1 MNDKYMDLDD
11 IMPIGM
17 IGNKLRSQKIN
28 NIDIISSAYLNK
40 QDKLIAQQQWGYDSA
55 LIKGSQPRSDIQFS
69 NNEQIKENI
78 SVWSINHYLGL
89 NRNKEMMGVAIE
101 TIKTYGTGAGT
112 SAMSGGHSSLHK
124 ELQHRFSALWNKE
137 ETLLYPTGFTANL
150 GAISGL
156 MKGTLRDNLILL
168 DEECHAS
175 IIDGCK
181 LSGARFLRFNHN
193 DIDDLKDKLE
203 KYQHSFCNIMVIVES
218 IYSMSGDSAP
228 LVEIAKLKQKYK
240 FIFYVD
246 ESHSFGFFGENGE
259 GLCCELNILDDVDV
273 LMSTLSKS
281 CASIGGVISTSHKYC
296 AMLKWSSSYLYQAAI
311 PAHDVAVI
319 LKALD
324 IIKSPILRDELREK
338 TAYLRS
344 QLRIAKFNIG
354 SGNSSIIPV
363 YISDDILLKQMENAL
378 IQNGIYTVAIQYP
391 IVKANTSRFRFI
403 VNVSHTYQDIDNL
416 VDILILIRKRLS
428 QINNKNAITI

>member
-1 MNDKYMDLDD
+1 MDIDD

-28 NIDIISSAYLNK
+28 SIDIIGSAYLNK
-40 QDKLIAQQQWGYDSA
+40 QNKLITQQQWGYDSA
-55 LIKGSQPRSDIQFS
+55 LMKGSQARADILFL
-69 NNEQIKENI
+69 NNEDIKENV

-89 NRNKEMMGVAIE
+89 NRSEEMMEAAIE
-101 TIKTYGTGAGT
+101 TIKTYGTGSGT
-112 SAMSGGHSSLHK
+112 SAMSGGHSELHK
-124 ELQHRFSALWNKE
+124 ELQQKFSSIWNKE
-137 ETLLYPTGFTANL
+137 ESLLYPTGFTANL

-156 MKGTLRDNLILL
+156 MKGTSRDNLILL

-181 LSGARFLRFNHN
+181 LSGARFLRFIHN
-193 DIDDLKDKLE
+193 DINDLKYKLH
-203 KYQHSFCNIMVIVES
+203 KYQHSFNNIMVVVES

-228 LVEIAKLKQKYK
+228 LVEITKLKQEHN

-246 ESHSFGFFGENGE
+246 ESHSFGFYGDEGE
-259 GLCCELNILDDVDV
+259 GLCCELNILNDVDV
-273 LMSTLSKS
+273 LMTTLSKS

-324 IIKSPILRDELREK
+324 IIKSPKLRNELKEK

-344 QLRIAKFNIG
+344 RLRTANFDIG
-354 SGNSSIIPV
+354 SSSSSIIPV
-363 YISDDILLKQMENAL
+363 YISDDALLKQMENAL
-378 IQNGIYTVAIQYP
+378 IKNGIYTVAIQYP
-391 IVKANTSRFRFI
+391 IVKAHTSRFRFI

-416 VDILILIRKRLS
+416 VDVLVTIRKQFGINTYNPITTQLS
-428 QINNKNAITI
+428 Y